1 MVQLR
6 MCVYALL
13 VLMGTGQ
20 AATPGNIEIV
30 VQALDGRTGKPIENQ
45 HLLLFG
51 GESAETAKQHKQHY
65 ELVTGR
71 DGTATLSLTPEIQ
84 WLQVWMD
91 WHVLCESEPKSNSFP
106 VRDILVSGLSA
117 PNTCGAASETAA
129 PGHLVVF
136 ARPAHFWEKMRQ

>member
-13 VLMGTGQ
+13 VLMGAGQ
-20 AATPGNIEIV
+20 AATAGNNQIV
-30 VQALDGRTGKPIENQ
+30 VQAVDGRTGKPIENQ

-51 GESAETAKQHKQHY
+51 GKSEEAAKQHKQHY

-71 DGTATLSLTPEIQ
+71 DGSATLSLAPETQ

-91 WHVLCESEPKSNSFP
+91 WHVLCQSEPKSKAFP
-106 VRDILVSGLSA
+106 VREILVSGLST
-117 PNTCGAASETAA
+117 PNTCGSASEKAR